1 MTRASMPA
9 PDWVGVMPGTPQA
22 AWTGSADRGMDALG
36 WTAGRVSLRVT
47 SVIDARVGI
56 ASECSGRVSS
66 SRTFR
71 RVCDNQASDLS
82 TTQYLGK
89 ITKPLAPSGL
99 LTVLI
104 VRWRKGLAQTTGVTA

>member
-9 PDWVGVMPGTPQA
+9 PGWVGVMPGTSQA

-36 WTAGRVSLRVT
+36 WTAGRVSPRVT
-47 SVIDARVGI
+47 SVIEARAGI

-66 SRTFR
+66 SRSFR
-71 RVCDNQASDLS
+71 RACDNQASDLS
-82 TTQYLGK
+82 TTQCLGK
-89 ITKPLAPSGL
+89 ITKPLAPLGL

-104 VRWRKGLAQTTGVTA
+104 VRWRRNSAQATRAPA